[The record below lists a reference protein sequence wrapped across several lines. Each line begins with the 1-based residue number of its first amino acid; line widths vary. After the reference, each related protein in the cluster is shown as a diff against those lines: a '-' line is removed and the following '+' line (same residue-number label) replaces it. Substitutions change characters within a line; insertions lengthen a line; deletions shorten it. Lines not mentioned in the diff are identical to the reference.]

1 MSHQGNPQRYRWLP
15 WLLVMVLVGNVAA
28 AALLLRYFETR
39 LRTDMGQTLTL
50 MAVDIVD
57 KLDRLL
63 FERHSDIRI
72 FAHIL
77 ASHTH
82 DLKAQTSYLNMV
94 KDTYLYYRWIGVTD
108 ARGRIIAATDQASV
122 GGDRSQSPWF
132 QTVRDHGSILFHSVT
147 VFQDAGQA
155 RTTGFS
161 APITGPSGEFLG
173 VLTALVRLSELEDVA
188 ARTIQAYKSQ
198 LPELTGGMGIE
209 WNFLT
214 QDGALISDSVLR
226 QEGTVNLQ
234 TVAQPSV
241 KLAATGGPGF
251 VEEAHGRLP
260 YAVLTGYARTKGYGE
275 YQGAKWLVLVRM
287 DENLLLLPI
296 ASMQRTLGL
305 VGGLALVPTVG
316 LLLWSTRRLR
326 TEWARV
332 QEKHRDLLHSLDA
345 IVWEGDPT
353 DFRITYISPQ
363 VDRILGYAPE
373 QCVSQQ
379 VTWQDLIHPEDLDQV
394 VAACQ
399 AGILAGASHD
409 LEYRMRRADGR
420 VIWVK
425 DLVTVVM
432 DRERPVRLHGV
443 IVDITKQK
451 ENERTEAMSR
461 TQLANI
467 IGSAMDA
474 IVVVDEDQRICIFNA
489 AAVEVFRCPAGDA
502 IGQPLDRF
510 IPERFRARHGAHF
523 NGLANA
529 PSPAPIKQPGRMLTG
544 LRADGEE
551 FPADIALSSVETPNG
566 WRYTAI
572 VRDMADK
579 VRADRRLRA
588 QYAVTQI
595 LAEAMTLQEA
605 TKPVLEAL
613 CDCLEWS
620 VGAYWSVDA
629 QSQTLQ
635 CVEIWHRPGFPVAA
649 FETIT
654 RQSTWAP
661 GVGLLG
667 RIWSTG
673 QPMWVADVEHDH
685 SLPQSK
691 VAVAANLHGAVG
703 VPILHGRTVL
713 GVLEFFSERIAAPDQ
728 SLLQM
733 LAAIGKQ
740 IGLFVGRRQAQ
751 ATAGTLLQAI
761 ESLDEGVILA
771 DLHGVI
777 TYTNPAARGMFGYEG
792 EDLIGRSAR
801 ALYYDENSRVE
812 RFSEILAS
820 AQHSHWSGEVTGL
833 RKNGTRFP
841 RWVSVS
847 LTRDHEGHPQGL
859 VSVSRDLTET
869 KQMEAQAW
877 RLERLATLGQLLG
890 GIAHELK
897 NPLFIL
903 TGRIQLLEEKLN
915 RKEYGS
921 VGTDLQKIDAAAQR
935 MTVVAERFL
944 SLARP
949 VPPRVERCSVPA
961 ILQEVLEFLGNELM
975 KNQIR
980 VERAGPSELPAVR
993 SDPNQLHEV
1002 FLNLMLN
1009 AIQAMVGAHGRGT
1022 LRVATALVQTAPHD
1036 EERQETREWIEVR
1049 IQDDGPGI
1057 APEHRAKLFEPFF
1070 STKPPGKGT
1079 GLGLWAARSILATF
1093 GGDATFETEVDQGTT
1108 FIVRLPVTA
1117 QSAHQETGTDR

>member
-1 MSHQGNPQRYRWLP
+1 MGNQGNPQRYRWLS
-15 WLLVMVLVGNVAA
+15 WLLVMVLAGNVAA

-39 LRTDMGQTLTL
+39 LKTNTGQTLTL
-50 MAVDIVD
+50 MAVDIAD
-57 KLDRLL
+57 KLDQLL
-63 FERHSDIRI
+63 FERHTDIRM

-82 DLKAQTSYLNMV
+82 DPKAQTSYLNMV
-94 KDTYLYYRWIGVTD
+94 KDTYLYYRWLGVTD
-108 ARGRIIAATDQASV
+108 ARGRIIAATDPANV

-132 QTVRDHGSILFHSVT
+132 QTVRDRGGILFQDVT
-147 VFQDAGQA
+147 VSQDAGHS
-155 RTTGFS
+155 RMVGYS

-173 VLTALVRLSELEDVA
+173 VLISFISLSELEDAA
-188 ARTIQAYKSQ
+188 ARTVQAYESQ
-198 LPELTGGMGIE
+198 LTGGMGVE

-214 QDGALISDSVLR
+214 QDGALVSDSVLR
-226 QEGTVNLQ
+226 QEETVNLQ

-251 VEEAHGRLP
+251 VEEAHGRRP
-260 YAVLTGYARTKGYGE
+260 FSVLTGYARTEGYGE
-275 YQGAKWLVLVRM
+275 FQGPKWLVLVRM
-287 DENLLLLPI
+287 DEDLLLIPI
-296 ASMQRTLGL
+296 ASMKRTLGL
-305 VGGLALVPTVG
+305 VGGLALAPTMG
-316 LLLWSTRRLR
+316 LLLWATRRLQS
-326 TEWARV
+326 EWARV

-353 DFRITYISPQ
+353 DFRVTYISPQ
-363 VDRILGYAPE
+363 VERILGYSPE

-379 VTWQDLIHPEDLDQV
+379 VTWQDLIHPEDIENV
-394 VAACQ
+394 IATCH
-399 AGILAGASHD
+399 AGVLAGESHD
-409 LEYRMRRADGR
+409 LEYRMRRADGQ

-432 DRERPVRLHGV
+432 DHGRPVRLHGV

-451 ENERTEAMSR
+451 ANERTEAMSR

-489 AAVEVFRCPAGDA
+489 AAAEVFRCPTGDA

-523 NGLANA
+523 NGLAKA
-529 PSPAPIKQPGRMLTG
+529 PPPVPIKQPGRMLTG
-544 LRADGEE
+544 LRANGEE

-613 CDCLEWS
+613 CDCLDWA

-629 QSQTLQ
+629 QGQTLQ
-635 CVEIWHRPGFPVAA
+635 CVEVWHRPGCPVAA
-649 FETIT
+649 FETMT

-661 GVGLLG
+661 GVGLPG

-673 QPMWVADVEHDH
+673 QSMWVADVEHDH
-685 SLPQSK
+685 NLPRSK

-703 VPILHGRTVL
+703 VPILRGRTVL

-728 SLLQM
+728 ALLQM
-733 LAAIGKQ
+733 LAAIGSQ
-740 IGLFVGRRQAQ
+740 IGLFVERRKAQ
-751 ATAGTLLQAI
+751 ATAYTLLQAI
-761 ESLDEGVILA
+761 ESLNEGVLLA

-777 TYTNPAARGMFGYEG
+777 TYANPTAKDMFGYEA
-792 EDLIGRSAR
+792 EDLIGRPASD
-801 ALYYDENSRVE
+801 LYDEGSRAE

-820 AQHSHWSGEVTGL
+820 AQHSHWSGEVMGL

-903 TGRIQLLEEKLN
+903 TGRVQLLEEKLN
-915 RKEYGS
+915 RGEYGS

-961 ILQEVLEFLGNELM
+961 IIEEVLEFLGNELM

-980 VERAGPSELPAVR
+980 VERAGTSALPTVQ
-993 SDPNQLHEV
+993 SDSNQLHEV
-1002 FLNLMLN
+1002 FLNLTLN

-1022 LRVATALVQTAPHD
+1022 LRVTTALIQTAPYD
-1036 EERQETREWIEVR
+1036 EDGQDAREWIEVR

-1079 GLGLWAARSILATF
+1079 GLGLWAVRSILATF
-1093 GGDATFETEVDQGTT
+1093 GGTAIFETEVGQGTT
-1108 FIVRLPVTA
+1108 FIVRLPVIA
-1117 QSAHQETGTDR
+1117 QSPHRDAGP